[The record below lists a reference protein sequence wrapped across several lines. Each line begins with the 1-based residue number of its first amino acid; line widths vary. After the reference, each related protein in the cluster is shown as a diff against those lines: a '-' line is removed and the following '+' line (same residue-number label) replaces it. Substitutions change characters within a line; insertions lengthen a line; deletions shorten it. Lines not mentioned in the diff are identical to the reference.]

1 MKFITKTMILSLSLF
16 GIAFSSPGA
25 TKLAGHWRLDTATK
39 EKVADLT
46 EANPSGSLDAAPG
59 NTPPQVLPG
68 SNSEKG
74 GVEFNGMDKAWVRLP
89 IVALKDTQNFTLEL
103 WFQWDGSEEATQYI
117 LGNASGV
124 VIMVRRDG
132 QIRALLG
139 KRPAGEDVWA
149 YVELPGKIEKGQ
161 PAHLMLRVD
170 DGVMQLVVKIRDELR
185 QSSKTSKGGTWDFD
199 WKFTSLGINP
209 YDKESR
215 FKGCIS
221 AVKIYTGALTD
232 SEFLD
237 SIP

>member
-1 MKFITKTMILSLSLF
+1 MKSILNTIIFGLSFLS
-16 GIAFSSPGA
+16 IALSSHGG
-25 TKLAGHWRLDTATK
+25 TKLVGHWRLDVATK

-46 EANPSGSLDAAPG
+46 ETNPSGSLDAEPG
-59 NTPPQVLPG
+59 NTPPQVLQG

-74 GVEFNGMDKAWVRLP
+74 GIEFNGIDKAWVRLP
-89 IVALKDTQNFTLEL
+89 IGALKDTKNFTLEL
-103 WFQWDGSEEATQYI
+103 WFQWYGSEETTQYI

-132 QIRALLG
+132 QVRALLG
-139 KRPAGEDVWA
+139 KRPAGEDIWA
-149 YVELPGKIEKGQ
+149 YVELPGKIETGQ
-161 PAHLMLRVD
+161 PVHLMLRVD
-170 DGVMQLVVKIRDELR
+170 EGVMQLVAKTSDELR
-185 QSSKTSKGGTWDFD
+185 KSSKAIKSGAWNFD
-199 WKFTSLGINP
+199 WKFTRLGINP

-237 SIP
+237 STP